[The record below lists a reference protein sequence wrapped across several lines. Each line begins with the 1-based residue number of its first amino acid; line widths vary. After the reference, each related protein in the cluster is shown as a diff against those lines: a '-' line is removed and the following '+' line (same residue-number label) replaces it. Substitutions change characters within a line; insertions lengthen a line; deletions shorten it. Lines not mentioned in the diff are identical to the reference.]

1 MATLVV
7 LEALAIA
14 LLGVLVVGL
23 LRSHA
28 EILRSLHE
36 LGVEPN
42 HEHQSPDA
50 VPGSTSVAVGGPR
63 PLVTSRSGRP
73 VTGAKASDVVGTT
86 PEKEIVHVGVVGA
99 NHDTLL
105 AFLSSGCHTCAG
117 LWQTL
122 AEGSPVD
129 LPDRTRLVV
138 VTKDPEQ
145 ESLSRIRE
153 LAPTHV
159 PVVMSTGAWQE
170 YGVPVT
176 PYFVH
181 VHGAS
186 GEVVGQGSGATWT
199 QVLSLLRQATHD
211 DHSGGRRPRVPSPVE
226 EQEDVDSKLLAAGIR
241 PGDSSL
247 YTSPVDGT

>member
-28 EILRSLHE
+28 EILRSLHQ

-42 HEHQSPDA
+42 HDHQSPND
-50 VPGSTSVAVGGPR
+50 VPGPTSVAVGGPR
-63 PLVTSRSGRP
+63 PLVTNRSARP
-73 VTGAKASDVVGTT
+73 ATGARASDLVGTT
-86 PEKEIVHVGVVGA
+86 PEKEIVQLGVVGA
-99 NHDTLL
+99 DHDTLI
-105 AFLSSGCHTCAG
+105 AFLSSGCHTCSG

-122 AEGSPVD
+122 GDGSPID

-153 LAPTHV
+153 LAPAHV
-159 PVVMSTGAWQE
+159 PVVMSTGAWQD

-199 QVLSLLRQATHD
+199 QVLSLLRQATVD
-211 DHSGGRRPRVPSPVE
+211 DHGGGRRPRVPSPAE

-247 YTSPVDGT
+247 YTSPVVGS

>member
-1 MATLVV
+1 MTTLVV

-36 LGVEPN
+36 LGVEPR
-42 HEHQSPDA
+42 HEHRSPDDGA
-50 VPGSTSVAVGGPR
+50 VQSSVAVGGLRSP
-63 PLVTSRSGRP
+63 VTSRSSQP
-73 VTGAKASDVVGTT
+73 ATGVKASDLVGTT
-86 PEKEIVHVGVVGA
+86 PMKETVQLGVAGA

-105 AFLSSGCHTCAG
+105 AFLSSGCHTCSG
-117 LWQTL
+117 LWL
-122 AEGSPVD
+122 ALGDGSPID

-159 PVVMSTGAWQE
+159 PVVMSTGAWQD

-199 QVLSLLRQATHD
+199 QVLSLLRQATDD
-211 DHSGGRRPRVPSPVE
+211 DHAGGRRARVPSSAE
-226 EQEDVDSKLLAAGIR
+226 EHEDVDSKLLAAGIR